1 MITRTCKYT
10 IFTKLTR
17 VSLSFST
24 LVIGTLAQTPTPEMG
39 GRLGQSTFVSANF
52 ILNLDVQVLGPDGA
66 PLKSAAVVTLYASSG
81 LPISTAT
88 TKGTGPSLPSL
99 RPGGITLKWKRR
111 ASGRQERTQ

>member
-39 GRLGQSTFVSANF
+39 GRLGQSTFDSASF

-66 PLKSAAVVTLYASSG
+66 PLKSAAVVTLYASSA
-81 LPISTAT
+81 LSIATAT
-88 TKGTGPSLPSL
+88 AN
-99 RPGGITLKWKRR
+99 RRR
-111 ASGRQERTQ
+111 ALCTELA